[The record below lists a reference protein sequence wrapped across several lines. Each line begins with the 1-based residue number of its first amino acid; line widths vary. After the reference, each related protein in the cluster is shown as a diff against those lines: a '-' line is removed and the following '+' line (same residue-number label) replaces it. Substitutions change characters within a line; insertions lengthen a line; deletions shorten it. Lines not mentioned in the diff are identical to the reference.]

1 MNGLLDPI
9 TIAAMIVTL
18 GIGGVVGALASAA
31 LAGRRVRDSFLRFEA
46 AFRAYASGREDEA
59 TTELRTLFE
68 DLRESIAN
76 ADSALE
82 NLQRALKPRR
92 R

>member
-18 GIGGVVGALASAA
+18 GIGGVAGALASAA

-46 AFRAYASGREDEA
+46 AFRAYVSERDDEP
-59 TTELRTLFE
+59 TSELRDLFE
-68 DLRESIAN
+68 DLRDSIAS

-82 NLQRALKPRR
+82 NLQRALRPRR

>member
-18 GIGGVVGALASAA
+18 GIGGVVGALANAA
-31 LAGRRVRDSFLRFEA
+31 LAGRRVRDAFLRFEA
-46 AFRAYASGREDEA
+46 AFRAYVSGRDDDP
-59 TTELRTLFE
+59 TRELRGLFE
-68 DLRESIAN
+68 DLSDSIAT
-76 ADSALE
+76 ADTALE
-82 NLQRALKPRR
+82 SLQRALKPRR

>member
-46 AFRAYASGREDEA
+46 AFRTYVSERDDEP
-59 TTELRTLFE
+59 TRQLRDLFD

>member
-1 MNGLLDPI
+1 MNGLPDPI

-18 GIGGVVGALASAA
+18 GIGGVVGALANAA
-31 LAGRRVRDSFLRFEA
+31 LAGRRVHDAFVRFEV
-46 AFRAYASGREDEA
+46 AFRAYVEEREDERTA
-59 TTELRTLFE
+59 ELRELFD
-68 DLRESIAN
+68 DLRDSIASADN
-76 ADSALE
+76 ALD

>member
-9 TIAAMIVTL
+9 TIAAIIVTL
-18 GIGGVVGALASAA
+18 GIGGVVGALANAA
-31 LAGRRVRDSFLRFEA
+31 LAGRRVRDAFLRFDA
-46 AFRAYASGREDEA
+46 AFSAYISQREDEA
-59 TTELRTLFE
+59 TRELRNLFE
-68 DLRESIAN
+68 DLGASIAS

-82 NLQRALKPRR
+82 NLQRALRPRR